1 MPHSLF
7 QHERCKDSKYFA
19 TRKVVNAFCWYFNTL
34 PFAASRR
41 VGGLRRL
48 AAPCPLL
55 AVAAGLRPRFCANG
69 MAVACMTNVY
79 KSLVPGHAA
88 RLGFRYGPSGG
99 AKRPVPCVDTGRFAV
114 RYGASAQ
121 PLGGQPVGRTARL
134 PEKCLHC
141 PCAVLVPCHAARGV
155 WPPLLPVANGD
166 GGCHGAE
173 IFAARVCTYGG
184 IVVPLHS
191 CGLQAGR
198 AVLAANAT
206 FNEQYLTGK

>member
-88 RLGFRYGPSGG
+88 RLGLQDGPSGG
-99 AKRPVPCVDTGRFAV
+99 AKRPVPCFDTGRFAAWH
-114 RYGASAQ
+114 GAS
-121 PLGGQPVGRTARL
+121 GQLPGCQAVGRTVRL

-173 IFAARVCTYGG
+173 IFAARVCTCGG
-184 IVVPLHS
+184 IVVSLHGV
-191 CGLQAGR
+191 GLQA
-198 AVLAANAT
+198 APCLWAMQHSTNNT
-206 FNEQYLTGK
+206 

>member
-34 PFAASRR
+34 PSAASRR
-41 VGGLRRL
+41 SARRAGWGCSVPAACRRRRVVGALC
-48 AAPCPLL
+48 AN
-55 AVAAGLRPRFCANG
+55 AVAGPG
-69 MAVACMTNVY
+69 MINVY

-88 RLGFRYGPSGG
+88 RLGLQDGPSGG
-99 AKRPVPCVDTGRFAV
+99 AKRPVPCFDTGRFAAWH
-114 RYGASAQ
+114 GAS
-121 PLGGQPVGRTARL
+121 GQLPGCQAVGRTARL

-173 IFAARVCTYGG
+173 IFAVRVCPYGG

>member
-19 TRKVVNAFCWYFNTL
+19 TRKVVNAFCWYFNTF

-48 AAPCPLL
+48 AAPCPLQ

-79 KSLVPGHAA
+79 KSLVPGRAA
-88 RLGFRYGPSGG
+88 RLGLQDGPSGG
-99 AKRPVPCVDTGRFAV
+99 AKRPVPCFNTGRFAAWH
-114 RYGASAQ
+114 GAS
-121 PLGGQPVGRTARL
+121 GQLPGCQAVGRTIRL

-155 WPPLLPVANGD
+155 WPPLLPVANG
-166 GGCHGAE
+166 GWRLPWG
-173 IFAARVCTYGG
+173 
-184 IVVPLHS
+184 
-191 CGLQAGR
+191 
-198 AVLAANAT
+198 
-206 FNEQYLTGK
+206 

>member
-19 TRKVVNAFCWYFNTL
+19 TCKGVNAFCWYFNTL
-34 PFAASRR
+34 PSAASRR
-41 VGGLRRL
+41 SARRAGLG
-48 AAPCPLL
+48 APCPLL

-88 RLGFRYGPSGG
+88 RLGLQDGPSGG

-173 IFAARVCTYGG
+173 IFAARVCTCGG
-184 IVVPLHS
+184 IVVSLHGV
-191 CGLQAGR
+191 GLQAAPCLR
-198 AVLAANAT
+198 AMQHSTNNT
-206 FNEQYLTGK
+206 

>member
-88 RLGFRYGPSGG
+88 RLGLQDGPSGG
-99 AKRPVPCVDTGRFAV
+99 AKRPVPCFDTSRFAAWH
-114 RYGASAQ
+114 GAS
-121 PLGGQPVGRTARL
+121 GQLPGCQAVGRTARL